1 LIVGITTRADAKET
15 QEFLAAGSNY
25 CFEKPLDRAKVEQVL
40 QDHPNF
46 TTWFTF
52 SMWIVFAV

>member
-1 LIVGITTRADAKET
+1 MGVKSLIVGITTRADAKET

-46 TTWFTF
+46 TT
-52 SMWIVFAV
+52 